1 VTASYADAARQ
12 RTLLATI
19 ASLNGAHGM
28 CSAHCNIDHSRRRDA
43 FCVGNNKNY
52 HLQKGKGGFAPSS
65 GEWYSLS
72 VDNYLV
78 F

>member
-28 CSAHCNIDHSRRRDA
+28 WQCT
-43 FCVGNNKNY
+43 
-52 HLQKGKGGFAPSS
+52 LQH
-65 GEWYSLS
+65 
-72 VDNYLV
+72 
-78 F
+78 